1 MLIYLNMLPLEH
13 GAWAILL
20 APIIIGL
27 IAAPVFSPLAAV
39 LFVLGALAVFVSRA
53 PLQVLLAKPRDRR
66 AQGWLAFYVVLAAG
80 AFVPLILL
88 LGCWK
93 LLYFAVPSGLL
104 LAENL
109 LANRSGKRFSA
120 FNEAAGVFGLC
131 LGAPAAYYAASFRLD
146 ARAWSIWLLCSAF
159 YLGPIFYV
167 KMAALQHRAVADPAA
182 LPGVTAMRA
191 RSNLYHG
198 LTAAAVAA
206 WAATGGVPA
215 ATVIPFAAA
224 LLKSVLRGLRPP
236 ERVDFKSLGY
246 SEVGYSVLFV
256 VVMGF
261 AFAR

>member
-1 MLIYLNMLPLEH
+1 MLPLEH

-20 APIIIGL
+20 APILIGL
-27 IAAPVFSPLAAV
+27 IAAPIFSPLAAV

-66 AQGWLAFYVVLAAG
+66 AQGWLAFYAVLATG

-120 FNEAAGVFGLC
+120 FNEGAGVFGLC
-131 LGAPAAYYAASFRLD
+131 LGAPAAYYAASFQLD

-167 KMAALQHRAVADPAA
+167 KMAALQHRAVADPGA
-182 LPGVTAMRA
+182 LPALSAMRA
-191 RSNLYHG
+191 RSNLYHV
-198 LTAAAVAA
+198 LTAGAVGA
-206 WAATGGVPA
+206 WAATGGVPS
-215 ATVIPFAAA
+215 ATAIPFIAAF
-224 LLKSVLRGLRPP
+224 LKSVQRGLRAP
-236 ERVDFKSLGY
+236 ERVDFKALGY

-261 AFAR
+261 AYAR

>member
-1 MLIYLNMLPLEH
+1 MLPLEH

-27 IAAPVFSPLAAV
+27 IAAPVLSPLAAL

-66 AQGWLAFYVVLAAG
+66 AQGWLAFYAALAAG
-80 AFVPLILL
+80 AFIPLILL

-131 LGAPAAYYAASFRLD
+131 LGAPAAYYAASFQLD

-167 KMAALQHRAVADPAA
+167 KTAALQHRAVADPGA
-182 LPGVTAMRA
+182 LPALAAMRV
-191 RSNLYHG
+191 RSNLYHV
-198 LTAAAVAA
+198 LTAAAVGA
-206 WAATGGVPA
+206 WAATGGVPS
-215 ATVIPFAAA
+215 ATIIPFVAA
-224 LLKSVLRGLRPP
+224 LLKSVQRGLRSP

>member
-1 MLIYLNMLPLEH
+1 MLPREH

-20 APIIIGL
+20 APILLGL
-27 IAAPVFSPLAAV
+27 LAAPVFSPLAAV
-39 LFVLGALAVFVSRA
+39 LFVLGALAVFLSRA
-53 PLQVLLAKPRDRR
+53 PLQALLAKPGDRR
-66 AQGWLAFYVVLAAG
+66 ARGWLAFYAALAAG

-109 LANRSGKRFSA
+109 LANKAGRRFSA

-131 LGAPAAYYAASFRLD
+131 LGAPAAYYAASFQLD

-159 YLGPIFYV
+159 FLGPIFYV
-167 KMAALQHRAVADPAA
+167 KMAALQHRAAADPGA
-182 LPGVTAMRA
+182 LPGLAAMRG
-191 RSNLYHG
+191 RSTLYHG
-198 LTAAAVAA
+198 LTLAAVAA

-215 ATVIPFAAA
+215 AAAIPFAAA
-224 LLKSVLRGLRPP
+224 FLKTVLRGLRAP
-236 ERVDFKSLGY
+236 ERVDFKALGY
-246 SEVGYSVLFV
+246 SEVGYSALFV
-256 VVMGF
+256 AVLGF